1 MAVTFSKW
9 KTPIKEQDPEVRRS
23 NFKEVCLGYSIEE
36 GMKEAARCLQCKTK
50 PCVAGCP
57 VAIDIP
63 SFIKCIREGDMAGA
77 AEVMNK
83 YTNLPAVCG
92 RVCPQE
98 TQCEELCTVGKMPG
112 FEPVAIGKLERL
124 VADWKYTQ
132 EKTAAEKAQTASK
145 GKVAVV
151 GSGPSGLTV
160 AGDLAKKGYE
170 VTIFEAL
177 HAAGGVLI
185 YGIPEFRLPKS
196 IVKMEIDAM
205 QDLGVKIECNAVVG
219 KNITMQEIMEEF
231 DACYIAVGAGAPHF
245 QGVPGTTLNGVYSAS
260 EYLTRIN
267 LMHGYE
273 FPGYDTPTKKS
284 KKVVVIGGGNVA
296 MDSARSAKRLGAD
309 EVTIVYRRSL
319 KELPAR
325 IEEYHH
331 AVEEGIVFN
340 WLTNPTEYVNN
351 GEGQL
356 CGVKCIRMELGEPD
370 ASGRRRP
377 VPVEGSEFFIEAD
390 CAIEAIGQG
399 SNKVLLSTFPEMKLN
414 KWGYI
419 EADPKTGATSVPGV
433 YAGGDIVT
441 GAATVILAMGAGKDA
456 AEASDKYITEKKSK
470 YVKNQLITKRPGPRG
485 PGLFYACSLRLLRR
499 GIQQKYCIA
508 EEPANT
514 RIPIR
519 RNAPLAPSRGDMN
532 PKTRGVTTHPRSIA
546 RSSEPVALGWYSME
560 SKSPIIDRS
569 VGNPAPIPKPKARP
583 KITKEIQLELKDRH
597 SRETPIS
604 PAAGAASRILG
615 ILSIVLNP
623 AVLMITAATATEIM
637 NHETGTPLSSASAAA
652 QSVAPSARDMRKAVR

>member
-63 SFIKCIREGDMAGA
+63 GFIKCIRDGDMAGA
-77 AEVMNK
+77 AEIMNK

-132 EKTAAEKAQTASK
+132 EKAAADKAQAASK

-185 YGIPEFRLPKS
+185 YGIPEFRLPKN

-273 FPGYDTPTKKS
+273 FPNYDTPTKNS

-296 MDSARSAKRLGAD
+296 MDAARSAKRLGAD

-331 AVEEGIVFN
+331 AVEEGIIFN

-456 AEASDKYITEKKSK
+456 AEAIDKYITEKKSK
-470 YVKNQLITKRPGPRG
+470 
-485 PGLFYACSLRLLRR
+485 
-499 GIQQKYCIA
+499 
-508 EEPANT
+508 
-514 RIPIR
+514 
-519 RNAPLAPSRGDMN
+519 
-532 PKTRGVTTHPRSIA
+532 
-546 RSSEPVALGWYSME
+546 
-560 SKSPIIDRS
+560 
-569 VGNPAPIPKPKARP
+569 
-583 KITKEIQLELKDRH
+583 
-597 SRETPIS
+597 
-604 PAAGAASRILG
+604 
-615 ILSIVLNP
+615 
-623 AVLMITAATATEIM
+623 
-637 NHETGTPLSSASAAA
+637 
-652 QSVAPSARDMRKAVR
+652 

>member
-50 PCVAGCP
+50 PCIAGCP

-63 SFIKCIREGDMAGA
+63 GFIKCIRDGDMAGA

-98 TQCEELCTVGKMPG
+98 KQCEELCTVGKMPG

-132 EKTAAEKAQTASK
+132 EKAAADKAQAASK

-185 YGIPEFRLPKS
+185 YGIPEFRLPKN

-273 FPGYDTPTKKS
+273 FPDFDTPTKNS

-296 MDSARSAKRLGAD
+296 MDAARSAKRLGAD

-331 AVEEGIVFN
+331 AVEEGIIFN

-456 AEASDKYITEKKSK
+456 AEAIDKYITEKKSK
-470 YVKNQLITKRPGPRG
+470 
-485 PGLFYACSLRLLRR
+485 
-499 GIQQKYCIA
+499 
-508 EEPANT
+508 
-514 RIPIR
+514 
-519 RNAPLAPSRGDMN
+519 
-532 PKTRGVTTHPRSIA
+532 
-546 RSSEPVALGWYSME
+546 
-560 SKSPIIDRS
+560 
-569 VGNPAPIPKPKARP
+569 
-583 KITKEIQLELKDRH
+583 
-597 SRETPIS
+597 
-604 PAAGAASRILG
+604 
-615 ILSIVLNP
+615 
-623 AVLMITAATATEIM
+623 
-637 NHETGTPLSSASAAA
+637 
-652 QSVAPSARDMRKAVR
+652 

>member
-9 KTPIKEQDPEVRRS
+9 KTPIKEQDPEVRRN
-23 NFKEVCLGYSIEE
+23 NFGEVCLGYSIEE
-36 GMKEAARCLQCKTK
+36 GMKEAARCLQCRTK

-63 SFIKCIREGDMAGA
+63 GFIKCVRDGDMAGA
-77 AEVMNK
+77 SEIMDK

-124 VADWKYTQ
+124 VADWKYAQ
-132 EKTAAEKAQTASK
+132 EKAKAEKTQAASK

-185 YGIPEFRLPKS
+185 YGIPEFRLPKN
-196 IVKMEIDAM
+196 IVKMEIEAM

-219 KNITMQEIMEEF
+219 KNITMQEILEEF
-231 DACYIAVGAGAPHF
+231 DACYIAVGAGAPNF

-273 FPGYDTPTKKS
+273 FPNYDTPSKNS

-296 MDSARSAKRLGAD
+296 MDAARSAKRLGAD

-331 AVEEGIVFN
+331 AVEEGIIFN

-419 EADPKTGATSVPGV
+419 EADPKTGATSVAGV

-456 AEASDKYITEKKSK
+456 AEAIDKYITEKKSK
-470 YVKNQLITKRPGPRG
+470 
-485 PGLFYACSLRLLRR
+485 
-499 GIQQKYCIA
+499 
-508 EEPANT
+508 
-514 RIPIR
+514 
-519 RNAPLAPSRGDMN
+519 
-532 PKTRGVTTHPRSIA
+532 
-546 RSSEPVALGWYSME
+546 
-560 SKSPIIDRS
+560 
-569 VGNPAPIPKPKARP
+569 
-583 KITKEIQLELKDRH
+583 
-597 SRETPIS
+597 
-604 PAAGAASRILG
+604 
-615 ILSIVLNP
+615 
-623 AVLMITAATATEIM
+623 
-637 NHETGTPLSSASAAA
+637 
-652 QSVAPSARDMRKAVR
+652 

>member
-9 KTPIKEQDPEVRRS
+9 KTPIKEQDPEVRKS

-50 PCVAGCP
+50 PCIAGCP

-63 SFIKCIREGDMAGA
+63 GFIKCIRDGDMAGA

-132 EKTAAEKAQTASK
+132 EKAAADKAQAASK

-185 YGIPEFRLPKS
+185 YGIPEFRLPKN

-273 FPGYDTPTKKS
+273 FPNYDTPTKNS

-296 MDSARSAKRLGAD
+296 MDAARSAKRLGAD

-331 AVEEGIVFN
+331 AVEEGIIFN

-456 AEASDKYITEKKSK
+456 AEAIDKYITEKKSK
-470 YVKNQLITKRPGPRG
+470 
-485 PGLFYACSLRLLRR
+485 
-499 GIQQKYCIA
+499 
-508 EEPANT
+508 
-514 RIPIR
+514 
-519 RNAPLAPSRGDMN
+519 
-532 PKTRGVTTHPRSIA
+532 
-546 RSSEPVALGWYSME
+546 
-560 SKSPIIDRS
+560 
-569 VGNPAPIPKPKARP
+569 
-583 KITKEIQLELKDRH
+583 
-597 SRETPIS
+597 
-604 PAAGAASRILG
+604 
-615 ILSIVLNP
+615 
-623 AVLMITAATATEIM
+623 
-637 NHETGTPLSSASAAA
+637 
-652 QSVAPSARDMRKAVR
+652 

>member
-36 GMKEAARCLQCKTK
+36 GMKEAERCLQCKTK
-50 PCVAGCP
+50 PCIAGCP

-63 SFIKCIREGDMAGA
+63 GFIKCIRDGDMAGA

-132 EKTAAEKAQTASK
+132 EKAAADKAQVASK

-185 YGIPEFRLPKS
+185 YGIPEFRLPKN

-219 KNITMQEIMEEF
+219 KNITMQEIMEDF

-273 FPGYDTPTKKS
+273 FPDFDTPTKNS

-296 MDSARSAKRLGAD
+296 MDAARSAKRLGAD

-331 AVEEGIVFN
+331 AVEEGIIFN

-456 AEASDKYITEKKSK
+456 AEAIDKYITEKKSK
-470 YVKNQLITKRPGPRG
+470 
-485 PGLFYACSLRLLRR
+485 
-499 GIQQKYCIA
+499 
-508 EEPANT
+508 
-514 RIPIR
+514 
-519 RNAPLAPSRGDMN
+519 
-532 PKTRGVTTHPRSIA
+532 
-546 RSSEPVALGWYSME
+546 
-560 SKSPIIDRS
+560 
-569 VGNPAPIPKPKARP
+569 
-583 KITKEIQLELKDRH
+583 
-597 SRETPIS
+597 
-604 PAAGAASRILG
+604 
-615 ILSIVLNP
+615 
-623 AVLMITAATATEIM
+623 
-637 NHETGTPLSSASAAA
+637 
-652 QSVAPSARDMRKAVR
+652 